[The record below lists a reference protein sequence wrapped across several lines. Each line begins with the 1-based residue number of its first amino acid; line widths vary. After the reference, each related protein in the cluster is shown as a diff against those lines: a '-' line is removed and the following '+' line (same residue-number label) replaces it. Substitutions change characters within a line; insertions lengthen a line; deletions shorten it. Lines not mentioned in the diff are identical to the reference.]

1 MTRTTLSQ
9 SAASQ
14 QPRMDSGEQMDD
26 DLRALKALRIL
37 LESRLINPAEYQ
49 KRLESFQ
56 RRLEK
61 GKQTTN

>member
-1 MTRTTLSQ
+1 
-9 SAASQ
+9 
-14 QPRMDSGEQMDD
+14 MDSGEQMDD